1 MRTMSAKNQKK
12 ADEPGFDQRLVELEE
27 LVGELEGG
35 ELDLE
40 AAIERYQSGIAL
52 LKSCH
57 DTLGAY
63 RARIEELSEEAGVT
77 LAALRDPDLDEG

>member
-1 MRTMSAKNQKK
+1 MAAMSAKNQKK
-12 ADEPGFDQRLVELEE
+12 DAGPGFDQRLVELEG

-35 ELDLE
+35 ELELE
-40 AAIERYQSGIAL
+40 AAIDRYQAGIAL

-57 DTLGAY
+57 ETLGAY

-77 LAALRDPDLDEG
+77 LAALRDPDLDEE